1 PPGPRETPRPSPS
14 RSVAS
19 RCSLAWRWGGEGE
32 LSRLAGFA
40 EVSRGRGGLYTG
52 FIAENYY
59 GKSEEE
65 IVIRFCEEEDL
76 DPADALVA
84 IVRAMVERHVD
95 RDLRARGARPPFP
108 GGERPE
114 ALVPTMDALHE
125 RRSGG
130 T

>member
-1 PPGPRETPRPSPS
+1 MVET
-14 RSVAS
+14 
-19 RCSLAWRWGGEGE
+19 
-32 LSRLAGFA
+32 
-40 EVSRGRGGLYTG
+40 
-52 FIAENYY
+52 YY
-59 GKSEEE
+59 GRSEEE

-130 T
+130 TVDAHRYELLSRMLTACSILAAQQIEAESAPKMRIVE